1 MSRIRTYSVIALVVV
16 LSVSALQAIS
26 AASRQLPAPTIAT
39 INVTRVINGLDEI
52 KAREKELES
61 FIRERTTKLQDL
73 ERRFEIAKG
82 EFDLLP
88 REGAARRS
96 KAEDLERLRMQ
107 IRFESELADALINA
121 RRGEIFAAL
130 FEKIDA
136 TVGEMARSNGYTL
149 VLSDDQESM
158 APNNPTEQAARAAIY
173 GRRVMYSDGSV
184 DITDELVQLMNNQW
198 KIGQG
203 P

>member
-1 MSRIRTYSVIALVVV
+1 MA
-16 LSVSALQAIS
+16 
-26 AASRQLPAPTIAT
+26 TIAT
-39 INVTRVINGLDEI
+39 INVANVINGLDERQ
-52 KAREKELES
+52 ARERELQS
-61 FIRERTTKLQDL
+61 FITQRSSKLEDL
-73 ERRFEIAKG
+73 QKQFEIAKG

-88 REGAARRS
+88 REGAARRN

-107 IRFESELADALINA
+107 IRFESELADALFNA

-136 TVGEMARSNGYTL
+136 TVAEMARSNGYTL

-158 APNNPTEQAARAAIY
+158 APSNPTEQAARAAIY
-173 GRRVMYSDGSV
+173 GRRIMYSDGAV